1 MLELLGYG
9 KSLDEKKLNR
19 FSGTK
24 AFMRYKTSSD
34 RVEKLLYVSIT
45 GLNKFIQEHDELIEK
60 FQRAEDD
67 PDELLGDDEETI
79 FEPNDEGGYTLR
91 VNKKSLDILSQAMAS
106 AKKEHIILDKYIY
119 SILVVFVWGTFETYL
134 NQAFS
139 EVYRIQPQILKNE
152 ISTYSSMDILNNLDD
167 PLELLINKELNKVGH
182 FKLNDWEKYL
192 KKNIKFSFDENVSEK
207 LSGIYLIRNIVAHNT
222 GVVRIDQKDQVPKEL
237 EIIEDEI
244 VISDTYLIDSI
255 RIINN
260 AVSDIEMVIR
270 NKFFKDK

>member
-1 MLELLGYG
+1 MLETLGYG
-9 KSLDEKKLNR
+9 QSLDEKDLNW

-45 GLNKFIQEHDELIEK
+45 GLNKYIEQHDELLEK
-60 FQRAEDD
+60 FQRAEVD
-67 PDELLGDDEETI
+67 PDELLGEDEESM
-79 FEPNDEGGYTLR
+79 FKPNGKGGYALR
-91 VNKKSLDILSQAMAS
+91 VNQKELDILSEAMEFS
-106 AKKEHIILDKYIY
+106 KKEHKILDKYIY
-119 SILVVFVWGTFETYL
+119 SILVVFVWGSFETYL

-139 EVYRIQPQILKNE
+139 EIYRIQPQILKNE
-152 ISTYSSMDILNNLDD
+152 ISIYSSMDILNNLDD

-192 KKNIKFSFDENVSEK
+192 KKNINFNFDENVSEK

-222 GVVRIDQKDQVPKEL
+222 GVVRVDQRDQVPKEL
-237 EIIEDEI
+237 EVIEDEI
-244 VISDTYLIDSI
+244 VVSDTYLIDSI
-255 RIINN
+255 RMINN
-260 AVSDIEMVIR
+260 AVSEIEIVLR